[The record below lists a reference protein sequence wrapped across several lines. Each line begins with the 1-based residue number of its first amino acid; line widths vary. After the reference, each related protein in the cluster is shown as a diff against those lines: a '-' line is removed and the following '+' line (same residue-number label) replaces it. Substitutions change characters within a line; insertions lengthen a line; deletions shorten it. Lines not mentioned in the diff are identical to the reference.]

1 MVRPRKGISTHCPL
15 RRQKSAGGDGG
26 GEQCNF
32 TCHNGPASCGIP
44 QIIPHTHLGNHANRY
59 KNELKCQISPFINL
73 VRECEIKHFELKLA
87 PKSIL
92 SIYASSGIGA
102 AIGVI
107 VSVIVGGFVYLVQ
120 FAQNMDFL
128 ADARFINFGIFI
140 LDLKICLF
148 VTLAAF
154 SILLL
159 RKLFN
164 ITKWNGPADSIY
176 AAHQNLDQLDIKTGI
191 ASTIAAL
198 VSAMGY
204 ASVGQYG
211 PLVHFGATAGT
222 AAKKLLNLRIGTDV
236 VIGCGVAAAISSGFA
251 APIAGVIFAHEAIL
265 RHYSPSAMAPI
276 ATSAIVA
283 AAMERYFFNIPHPL
297 EIVETGPTLVSAFI
311 PVAIA
316 GVVFGLVAIV
326 FMHSLRYFAQLNGRL
341 NRPAYQTIFVAV
353 LAVIAVSLVIPEALG
368 LGTDVLAKVLSTQGS
383 LIFIL
388 SLLLAKIIITS
399 LCLGFGFFGGVFSP
413 SLLIGA
419 ATGAVLAK
427 CFAFLGL
434 PGLGMALALAGMASV
449 AACVVGAPL
458 ATIFIVLELTL
469 SYEFTLI
476 TLLAVIVSQVISSNL
491 FGNSFFDRQLL
502 DRGIDLRFGRG
513 KFSLSQ
519 AYVGE
524 RAHDDFVSAPS
535 NCTVTTVLNQL
546 SQAQHTEAY
555 CLSPEGHL
563 EGKLSI
569 IRLME
574 ADKDQAVRDLMDRRP
589 LSLNSDQDML
599 EAIEVASDFV
609 GETIPVIEQPSGKMI
624 GVVSEADLFSAYLD
638 IQEHVQDVE
647 K

>member
-1 MVRPRKGISTHCPL
+1 MQQSCQHVKNKLKFQIGPFNNLAKG
-15 RRQKSAGGDGG
+15 
-26 GEQCNF
+26 
-32 TCHNGPASCGIP
+32 
-44 QIIPHTHLGNHANRY
+44 Y
-59 KNELKCQISPFINL
+59 
-73 VRECEIKHFELKLA
+73 EIKHFELKSSS
-87 PKSIL
+87 KSIL

-120 FAQNMDFL
+120 FAQNLDLFG
-128 ADARFINFGIFI
+128 DARFIQLGAIV
-140 LDLKICLF
+140 LDIKICF
-148 VTLAAF
+148 FIILAAIA
-154 SILLL
+154 ILIL
-159 RKLFN
+159 RKLFG

-176 AAHQNLDQLDIKTGI
+176 AAHQNNDELDIKTGV
-191 ASTIAAL
+191 ASTMAAL
-198 VSAMGY
+198 VSAAGY

-222 AAKKLLNLRIGTDV
+222 AAKKVLNLRIGTDV

-283 AAMERYFFNIPHPL
+283 AAMESYFFNIPHPL
-297 EIVETGPTLVSAFI
+297 EIVEVGPTLVSAFL

-316 GVVFGLVAIV
+316 GVVFGLVAII
-326 FMHSLRYFAQLNGRL
+326 FMHSLRYFAGLNARL
-341 NRPAYQTIFVAV
+341 NRPVYQTIFVAV
-353 LAVIAVSLVIPEALG
+353 LAVIIVSLFIPEALG
-368 LGTDVLAKVLSTQGS
+368 LGTGVLASVLNIQGS
-383 LIFIL
+383 LGFIL
-388 SLLLAKIIITS
+388 SLLLVKIVITS

-427 CFAFLGL
+427 CFALIGL

-502 DRGIDLRFGRG
+502 DRGIDLKFGRG

-519 AYVGE
+519 ARVVE
-524 RAHDDFVSAPS
+524 RAQYDFVSTPTHS
-535 NCTVTTVLNQL
+535 TVAAVLKLL
-546 SQAQHTEAY
+546 SEAGQTEAY
-555 CLSPEGHL
+555 CLSQEGNL

-569 IRLME
+569 IHLMG
-574 ADKDQAVRDLMDRRP
+574 ADKGQAVREIMDRRP
-589 LSLNSDQDML
+589 LRLKADQNML
-599 EAIEVASDFV
+599 EAIEVASGFV
-609 GETIPVIEQPSGKMI
+609 GETIPVIEEPGGKMI
-624 GVVSEADLFSAYLD
+624 GVVSESDLFSAYLD
-638 IQEHVQDVE
+638 IQEQVQDVE

>member
-1 MVRPRKGISTHCPL
+1 MQQSCQHVKNKLKFQIGPFNNLAKG
-15 RRQKSAGGDGG
+15 
-26 GEQCNF
+26 
-32 TCHNGPASCGIP
+32 
-44 QIIPHTHLGNHANRY
+44 Y
-59 KNELKCQISPFINL
+59 
-73 VRECEIKHFELKLA
+73 EIKHFELKSSS
-87 PKSIL
+87 KSIL

-120 FAQNMDFL
+120 FAQNLDLFG
-128 ADARFINFGIFI
+128 DARFIQLGAIV
-140 LDLKICLF
+140 LDIKICF
-148 VTLAAF
+148 FIILAAIA
-154 SILLL
+154 ILIL
-159 RKLFN
+159 RKIFG

-176 AAHQNLDQLDIKTGI
+176 AAHQNTDELDIKTGV
-191 ASTIAAL
+191 ASTMAAL
-198 VSAMGY
+198 VSAAGY

-283 AAMERYFFNIPHPL
+283 AAMESYFFNIPHPL
-297 EIVETGPTLVSAFI
+297 EIVEVGPSLVSAFL

-316 GVVFGLVAIV
+316 GVVFGLVAII
-326 FMHSLRYFAQLNGRL
+326 FMHSLRYFASLNARL
-341 NRPAYQTIFVAV
+341 NRPVYQTIFVAV
-353 LAVIAVSLVIPEALG
+353 LAVITVSLFIPEALG
-368 LGTDVLAKVLSTQGS
+368 LGTEVLASILNTQGS
-383 LIFIL
+383 LVFVL
-388 SLLLAKIIITS
+388 TLLLVKIVITS
-399 LCLGFGFFGGVFSP
+399 LCLGFGFFGGIFSP

-427 CFAFLGL
+427 CFALIGL

-502 DRGIDLRFGRG
+502 DRGIDL
-513 KFSLSQ
+513 KIWPWQ
-519 AYVGE
+519 V
-524 RAHDDFVSAPS
+524 
-535 NCTVTTVLNQL
+535 
-546 SQAQHTEAY
+546 
-555 CLSPEGHL
+555 
-563 EGKLSI
+563 
-569 IRLME
+569 
-574 ADKDQAVRDLMDRRP
+574 
-589 LSLNSDQDML
+589 
-599 EAIEVASDFV
+599 
-609 GETIPVIEQPSGKMI
+609 
-624 GVVSEADLFSAYLD
+624 
-638 IQEHVQDVE
+638 
-647 K
+647 

>member
-1 MVRPRKGISTHCPL
+1 MKFQI
-15 RRQKSAGGDGG
+15 
-26 GEQCNF
+26 
-32 TCHNGPASCGIP
+32 GPFNSLERG
-44 QIIPHTHLGNHANRY
+44 
-59 KNELKCQISPFINL
+59 
-73 VRECEIKHFELKLA
+73 CEIKHFEFKSSS
-87 PKSIL
+87 KSIL

-120 FAQNMDFL
+120 FAQNLDLFG
-128 ADARFINFGIFI
+128 DARFIQLGAIVLDIKLCFFI
-140 LDLKICLF
+140 I
-148 VTLAAF
+148 LAAIA
-154 SILLL
+154 ILIL
-159 RKLFN
+159 RKLFG

-176 AAHQNLDQLDIKTGI
+176 AAHQNNDELDIKTGV
-191 ASTIAAL
+191 ASTMAAL
-198 VSAMGY
+198 VSAAGY

-222 AAKKLLNLRIGTDV
+222 AAKKVLNLRIGTDV

-283 AAMERYFFNIPHPL
+283 AAMESYFFNIPHPL
-297 EIVETGPTLVSAFI
+297 EIVEVGPTLVSAFL

-316 GVVFGLVAIV
+316 GVVFGLVAII
-326 FMHSLRYFAQLNGRL
+326 FMHSLRYFAGLNARL
-341 NRPAYQTIFVAV
+341 NRPVYQTIFVAV
-353 LAVIAVSLVIPEALG
+353 LAVIIVSLFIPEALG
-368 LGTDVLAKVLSTQGS
+368 LGTGVLASVLNIQGS
-383 LIFIL
+383 LGFIL
-388 SLLLAKIIITS
+388 SLLLVKIIITS

-427 CFAFLGL
+427 CFALIGL

-502 DRGIDLRFGRG
+502 DRGIDLKFGRG

-519 AYVGE
+519 ARVLE
-524 RAHDDFVSAPS
+524 RAHNDFVSTPTDS
-535 NCTVTTVLNQL
+535 TVAAVLKLL
-546 SQAQHTEAY
+546 SEAGQTEAY
-555 CLSPEGHL
+555 CLSHDGNL

-569 IRLME
+569 IHLMG
-574 ADKDQAVRDLMDRRP
+574 ADKDQAVREIMDRRP
-589 LSLNSDQDML
+589 LRLKEDQNML
-599 EAIEVASDFV
+599 EAIEVASGFV
-609 GETIPVIEQPSGKMI
+609 GETIPVIEEPGGKMI
-624 GVVSEADLFSAYLD
+624 GVVSESDLFSAYLD
-638 IQEHVQDVE
+638 IQEQVQDVE

>member
-1 MVRPRKGISTHCPL
+1 M
-15 RRQKSAGGDGG
+15 
-26 GEQCNF
+26 
-32 TCHNGPASCGIP
+32 
-44 QIIPHTHLGNHANRY
+44 
-59 KNELKCQISPFINL
+59 
-73 VRECEIKHFELKLA
+73 
-87 PKSIL
+87 
-92 SIYASSGIGA
+92 
-102 AIGVI
+102 I

-120 FAQNMDFL
+120 FAQDIDFFG
-128 ADARFINFGIFI
+128 DARLIQLGAVV
-140 LDLKICLF
+140 LDIKICVF
-148 VTLAAF
+148 IILAAF

-159 RKLFN
+159 RKLFS
-164 ITKWNGPADSIY
+164 ILKWNGPADSIY
-176 AAHQNLDQLDIKTGI
+176 AAHQNTDELDIKTGV

-198 VSAMGY
+198 FSAAGY

-211 PLVHFGATAGT
+211 PLVHFGATSGM

-283 AAMERYFFNIPHPL
+283 AAVERYFFNIPNPL
-297 EIVETGPTLVSAFI
+297 EIVEVGPTLVSAFL

-316 GVVFGLVAIV
+316 GVVFGLVAII
-326 FMHSLRYFAQLNGRL
+326 FMHSLRYFASLNGRL
-341 NRPAYQTIFVAV
+341 NRPVYQSIFVAV
-353 LAVIAVSLVIPEALG
+353 LAVIMVSLFIPEALG
-368 LGTDVLAKVLSTQGS
+368 LGTEVLASILNTQGS
-383 LIFIL
+383 LVFVL
-388 SLLLAKIIITS
+388 TLLLVKIVITS
-399 LCLGFGFFGGVFSP
+399 LCLGFGFFGGIFSP

-427 CFAFLGL
+427 CFALLGL

-449 AACVVGAPL
+449 AACVIGAPL

-513 KFSLSQ
+513 KFRLSQ
-519 AYVGE
+519 ARVIE
-524 RAHDDFVSAPS
+524 RAHNDFVSTPS
-535 NCTVTTVLNQL
+535 NSTVATVISQL
-546 SQAQHTEAY
+546 SQAGQTEAY
-555 CLSPEGHL
+555 CLSQEGNL

-569 IRLME
+569 IQLID
-574 ADKDQAVRDLMDRRP
+574 ADTDQEVQEIMDRTP
-589 LSLNSDQDML
+589 LRLKSDQNML
-599 EAIEVASDFV
+599 EAIEVASGFV
-609 GETIPVIEQPSGKMI
+609 GETIPVIEEPSGKMI
-624 GVVSEADLFSAYLD
+624 GVVSESNLFSAYLD
-638 IQEHVQDVE
+638 IQEQVQDVE

>member
-1 MVRPRKGISTHCPL
+1 MQQSCQHVKNKLKFQIGPFNNLAKG
-15 RRQKSAGGDGG
+15 
-26 GEQCNF
+26 
-32 TCHNGPASCGIP
+32 
-44 QIIPHTHLGNHANRY
+44 Y
-59 KNELKCQISPFINL
+59 
-73 VRECEIKHFELKLA
+73 EIKHFELKSSS
-87 PKSIL
+87 KSIL

-120 FAQNMDFL
+120 FAQNLDLFG
-128 ADARFINFGIFI
+128 DARFIQLGAIV
-140 LDLKICLF
+140 LDIKICF
-148 VTLAAF
+148 FIILAAIA
-154 SILLL
+154 ILIL
-159 RKLFN
+159 RKLFG

-176 AAHQNLDQLDIKTGI
+176 AAHQNNDELDIKTGV
-191 ASTIAAL
+191 ASTMAAL
-198 VSAMGY
+198 VSAAGY

-222 AAKKLLNLRIGTDV
+222 AAKKVLNLRIGTDV

-265 RHYSPSAMAPI
+265 RHYAPSAMAPI

-283 AAMERYFFNIPHPL
+283 AAMESYFFNIPHPL
-297 EIVETGPTLVSAFI
+297 EIVEVGPTLVSAFL

-316 GVVFGLVAIV
+316 GVVFGLVAII
-326 FMHSLRYFAQLNGRL
+326 FMHSLRYFAGLNARL
-341 NRPAYQTIFVAV
+341 NRPVYQTIFVAV
-353 LAVIAVSLVIPEALG
+353 LAVIIVSLFIPEALG
-368 LGTDVLAKVLSTQGS
+368 LGTGVLASVLNIQGS
-383 LIFIL
+383 LGFIL
-388 SLLLAKIIITS
+388 SLLLVKIVITS

-427 CFAFLGL
+427 CFALIGL

-502 DRGIDLRFGRG
+502 DRGIDLKFGRG

-519 AYVGE
+519 ARVLE
-524 RAHDDFVSAPS
+524 RAHNDFVSTPTNS
-535 NCTVTTVLNQL
+535 TVAAVLKLL
-546 SQAQHTEAY
+546 SEAGQTEAY
-555 CLSPEGHL
+555 CLSHDGNL

-569 IRLME
+569 IHLMG
-574 ADKDQAVRDLMDRRP
+574 ADKDQAVREIMDRRP
-589 LSLNSDQDML
+589 LRLKADQNML
-599 EAIEVASDFV
+599 EAIEVASGFV
-609 GETIPVIEQPSGKMI
+609 GETIPVIEEPGGKMI
-624 GVVSEADLFSAYLD
+624 GVVSESDLFSAYLD
-638 IQEHVQDVE
+638 IQEQVQDVE

>member
-1 MVRPRKGISTHCPL
+1 MKNKLKFQIGPFNNLAKG
-15 RRQKSAGGDGG
+15 
-26 GEQCNF
+26 
-32 TCHNGPASCGIP
+32 
-44 QIIPHTHLGNHANRY
+44 Y
-59 KNELKCQISPFINL
+59 
-73 VRECEIKHFELKLA
+73 EIKHFELKSSS
-87 PKSIL
+87 KSIL

-120 FAQNMDFL
+120 FAQNLDLFG
-128 ADARFINFGIFI
+128 DARFIQLGAIV
-140 LDLKICLF
+140 LDIKICF
-148 VTLAAF
+148 FIILAAIA
-154 SILLL
+154 ILIL
-159 RKLFN
+159 RKFFG

-176 AAHQNLDQLDIKTGI
+176 AAHQNTDELDIRTGV
-191 ASTIAAL
+191 ASTMAAL
-198 VSAMGY
+198 VSAAGY

-222 AAKKLLNLRIGTDV
+222 AAKKVLNLRIGTDV

-265 RHYSPSAMAPI
+265 RHYAPSAMAPI

-283 AAMERYFFNIPHPL
+283 AAMESYFFSIPHPL
-297 EIVETGPTLVSAFI
+297 EIVEVGPTLVSTFL

-316 GVVFGLVAIV
+316 GVVFGLVAII
-326 FMHSLRYFAQLNGRL
+326 FMHSLRYFAGLNARL
-341 NRPAYQTIFVAV
+341 NRPVYQTIFVAV
-353 LAVIAVSLVIPEALG
+353 LAVIIVSLFIPEALG
-368 LGTDVLAKVLSTQGS
+368 LGTGVLASILNIQGS
-383 LIFIL
+383 LVFIL
-388 SLLLAKIIITS
+388 SLLLVKIVITS

-427 CFAFLGL
+427 CFALIGL

-449 AACVVGAPL
+449 VACVVGAPL

-502 DRGIDLRFGRG
+502 DRGIDLKFGRG

-519 AYVGE
+519 ARVVE
-524 RAHDDFVSAPS
+524 RAQYDFVSTPTHS
-535 NCTVTTVLNQL
+535 TVAAVLKLL
-546 SQAQHTEAY
+546 SEAGQTEAY
-555 CLSPEGHL
+555 CLSHDGNL

-569 IRLME
+569 IHLMG
-574 ADKDQAVRDLMDRRP
+574 ADKDQAVREIMDRRP
-589 LSLNSDQDML
+589 LRLKSDQNML
-599 EAIEVASDFV
+599 EAIEVASGFV
-609 GETIPVIEQPSGKMI
+609 GETIPVIEEPGGKMI
-624 GVVSEADLFSAYLD
+624 GVVSESDLFSAYLD

>member
-1 MVRPRKGISTHCPL
+1 MKNKLKFQIGPFNSLAKG
-15 RRQKSAGGDGG
+15 
-26 GEQCNF
+26 
-32 TCHNGPASCGIP
+32 
-44 QIIPHTHLGNHANRY
+44 Y
-59 KNELKCQISPFINL
+59 
-73 VRECEIKHFELKLA
+73 EIKHFELKSSS
-87 PKSIL
+87 KSIL

-120 FAQNMDFL
+120 FAQNLDLFG
-128 ADARFINFGIFI
+128 DARFIQLGAIV
-140 LDLKICLF
+140 LDIKICF
-148 VTLAAF
+148 FIILAAIA
-154 SILLL
+154 ILIL
-159 RKLFN
+159 RKLFG

-176 AAHQNLDQLDIKTGI
+176 AAHQNNDELDIKTGV
-191 ASTIAAL
+191 ASTMAAL
-198 VSAMGY
+198 VSAAGY

-222 AAKKLLNLRIGTDV
+222 AAKKVLNLRIGTDV

-283 AAMERYFFNIPHPL
+283 AAMESYFFNIPHPL
-297 EIVETGPTLVSAFI
+297 EIVEVGPTLVSAFL

-316 GVVFGLVAIV
+316 GVVFGLVAII
-326 FMHSLRYFAQLNGRL
+326 FMHSLRYFAGLNARL
-341 NRPAYQTIFVAV
+341 NRPVYQTIFVAV
-353 LAVIAVSLVIPEALG
+353 LAVIIVSLFIPEALG
-368 LGTDVLAKVLSTQGS
+368 LGTGVLASVLNIQGS
-383 LIFIL
+383 LGFIL
-388 SLLLAKIIITS
+388 SLLLVKIVITS

-427 CFAFLGL
+427 CFALIGL

-502 DRGIDLRFGRG
+502 DRGIDLKFGRG

-519 AYVGE
+519 ARVLE
-524 RAHDDFVSAPS
+524 RAHNDFVSTPTDS
-535 NCTVTTVLNQL
+535 TVAAVLKLL
-546 SQAQHTEAY
+546 SEAGQTEAY
-555 CLSPEGHL
+555 CLSHDGNL

-569 IRLME
+569 IHLMG
-574 ADKDQAVRDLMDRRP
+574 ADKDQAVREIMDRRP
-589 LSLNSDQDML
+589 LRLKADQNML
-599 EAIEVASDFV
+599 EAIEVASGFV
-609 GETIPVIEQPSGKMI
+609 GETIPVIEEPGGKMI
-624 GVVSEADLFSAYLD
+624 GVVSESDLFSAYLD
-638 IQEHVQDVE
+638 IQEQVQDVE

>member
-1 MVRPRKGISTHCPL
+1 MKNKLKFQIGPFNNLAKG
-15 RRQKSAGGDGG
+15 
-26 GEQCNF
+26 
-32 TCHNGPASCGIP
+32 
-44 QIIPHTHLGNHANRY
+44 Y
-59 KNELKCQISPFINL
+59 
-73 VRECEIKHFELKLA
+73 EIKHFELKSSS
-87 PKSIL
+87 KSIL

-120 FAQNMDFL
+120 FAQNLDLFG
-128 ADARFINFGIFI
+128 DARFIQLGAIV
-140 LDLKICLF
+140 LDIKICF
-148 VTLAAF
+148 FIILAAIA
-154 SILLL
+154 ILIL
-159 RKLFN
+159 RKLFG

-176 AAHQNLDQLDIKTGI
+176 AAHQNNDELDIKTGV
-191 ASTIAAL
+191 ASTMAAL
-198 VSAMGY
+198 VSAAGY

-222 AAKKLLNLRIGTDV
+222 AAKKVLNLRIGTDV

-265 RHYSPSAMAPI
+265 RHYAPSAMAPI

-283 AAMERYFFNIPHPL
+283 AAMESYFFNIPHPL
-297 EIVETGPTLVSAFI
+297 EIVEVGPTLVSAFL

-316 GVVFGLVAIV
+316 GVVFGLVAII
-326 FMHSLRYFAQLNGRL
+326 FMHSLRYFAGLNAQL
-341 NRPAYQTIFVAV
+341 NRPVYQTISVAV
-353 LAVIAVSLVIPEALG
+353 MAVIIVSLFIPEALG
-368 LGTDVLAKVLSTQGS
+368 LGTGVLASVLNIQGS
-383 LIFIL
+383 LGFIL
-388 SLLLAKIIITS
+388 SLLLVKIVITS
-399 LCLGFGFFGGVFSP
+399 LCLGFGFFGGIFSP

-427 CFAFLGL
+427 CFALIGL

-491 FGNSFFDRQLL
+491 FGNSFFDRQLF
-502 DRGIDLRFGRG
+502 DRGIDLKFGRG

-519 AYVGE
+519 ARVVE
-524 RAHDDFVSAPS
+524 RAQYDFVSTPTHS
-535 NCTVTTVLNQL
+535 TVAAVLKLL
-546 SQAQHTEAY
+546 SEAGQTEAY
-555 CLSPEGHL
+555 CLSHDGNL

-569 IRLME
+569 IHLMG
-574 ADKDQAVRDLMDRRP
+574 ADKDQAVREIMDRRP
-589 LSLNSDQDML
+589 LRLKADQNML
-599 EAIEVASDFV
+599 EAIEVASGFV
-609 GETIPVIEQPSGKMI
+609 GETIPVIEEPGGKMI
-624 GVVSEADLFSAYLD
+624 GVVSESDLFSAYLD
-638 IQEHVQDVE
+638 IQEQVQDVE

>member
-1 MVRPRKGISTHCPL
+1 MKNKLKFQIGPFNNLAKG
-15 RRQKSAGGDGG
+15 
-26 GEQCNF
+26 
-32 TCHNGPASCGIP
+32 
-44 QIIPHTHLGNHANRY
+44 Y
-59 KNELKCQISPFINL
+59 
-73 VRECEIKHFELKLA
+73 EIKHFELKSSS
-87 PKSIL
+87 KSIL

-120 FAQNMDFL
+120 FAQNLDLFG
-128 ADARFINFGIFI
+128 DARFIQLGAIV
-140 LDLKICLF
+140 LDIKICF
-148 VTLAAF
+148 FIILAAIA
-154 SILLL
+154 ILIL
-159 RKLFN
+159 RKFFG

-176 AAHQNLDQLDIKTGI
+176 AAHQNTDELDIKTGV
-191 ASTIAAL
+191 ASTMAAL
-198 VSAMGY
+198 VSAAGY

-222 AAKKLLNLRIGTDV
+222 AAKKVLNLRIGTDV

-265 RHYSPSAMAPI
+265 RHYAPSAMAPI

-283 AAMERYFFNIPHPL
+283 AAMESYFFNIPHPL
-297 EIVETGPTLVSAFI
+297 EIVEVGPTLVSTFL

-316 GVVFGLVAIV
+316 GVVFGLVAII
-326 FMHSLRYFAQLNGRL
+326 FMHSLRYFAGLNARL
-341 NRPAYQTIFVAV
+341 NRPVYQTIFVAV
-353 LAVIAVSLVIPEALG
+353 LAVIIVSLFIPEALG
-368 LGTDVLAKVLSTQGS
+368 LGTGVLASILNIQGS
-383 LIFIL
+383 LGFIL
-388 SLLLAKIIITS
+388 SLLLVKIVITS

-427 CFAFLGL
+427 CFALIGL

-502 DRGIDLRFGRG
+502 DRGIDLKFGRG

-519 AYVGE
+519 ARVVE
-524 RAHDDFVSAPS
+524 RAQYDFVSTPTHS
-535 NCTVTTVLNQL
+535 TVAAVLKLL
-546 SQAQHTEAY
+546 SEAGQTEAY
-555 CLSPEGHL
+555 CLSQEGNL

-569 IRLME
+569 IHLMG
-574 ADKDQAVRDLMDRRP
+574 ADKGQAVREIMDRRP
-589 LSLNSDQDML
+589 LRLKADQNML
-599 EAIEVASDFV
+599 EAIEVASGFV
-609 GETIPVIEQPSGKMI
+609 GETIPVIEEPGGKMI
-624 GVVSEADLFSAYLD
+624 GVVSESDLFSAYLD
-638 IQEHVQDVE
+638 IQEQVQDVE